1 MSRRTSLVT
10 LGIGL
15 AAAGVGAV
23 AGVAAERLAVGRP
36 VLRRLP
42 QDEDEVALGSLREVP
57 VVVTSD
63 DGTQLHV
70 EVDEPERPDPH
81 GLTVVF
87 SHGYALSLDSW
98 HYQRLAL
105 QGRVRTVWWD
115 QRGHGRS
122 ERGPK
127 GSATIDQVGADLQAV
142 VDATAP
148 TGPLVLVGHSM
159 GGMTVMSLAARNPQ
173 LFEERV
179 VGVAFVS
186 TSAGGLA
193 DVDLGLHRFGTA
205 LRKVAPRA
213 LRLLA
218 RSPGLVERT
227 RRIGSDLEEVVV
239 KRWSYASPVSSELLD
254 FTARIIA
261 STRIEVV
268 SDFLPQFDGHD
279 KREVLS
285 SLSGLECLVLTG
297 DHDLM
302 IPTEHSEVIASALPK
317 ADFAVVRDGGHLV
330 MLEHPEVVTPHLV
343 ALLHRV
349 RERLASDGSAAPLR
363 ARQPRKVARART
375 TRTRTP
381 RSRSGRTRPQP

>member
-42 QDEDEVALGSLREVP
+42 QDEDEVPLGSLREVP

-70 EVDEPERPDPH
+70 EVDEPDQPDPH

-87 SHGYALSLDSW
+87 SHGYALNLDSW

-122 ERGPK
+122 ERGPE
-127 GSATIDQVGADLQAV
+127 GSATIDQVGADLHAV
-142 VDATAP
+142 LEAVAP

-159 GGMTVMSLAARNPQ
+159 GGMTVMSLAARHPQ
-173 LFEERV
+173 LFDERV
-179 VGVAFVS
+179 VGVGFVA

-193 DVDLGLHRFGTA
+193 DVDLGLRGFGTA
-205 LRKVAPRA
+205 LRRVAPRA
-213 LRLLA
+213 LSLLA
-218 RSPGLVERT
+218 RRPGLVERT

-239 KRWSYASPVSSELLD
+239 KRWSYASPVTAELLE
-254 FTARIIA
+254 FTARMIA

-268 SDFLPQFDGHD
+268 SDFLPHFDGHD
-279 KREVLS
+279 KREVLT
-285 SLSGLECLVLTG
+285 SLSGLECLVLSG

-302 IPTEHSEVIASALPK
+302 IPAEHSEMIASALPR

-349 RERLASDGSAAPLR
+349 RERLASGGTTAPLR
-363 ARQPRKVARART
+363 ARQPRKVPRGRT
-375 TRTRTP
+375 VRTRGP
-381 RSRSGRTRPQP
+381 RSRSGRIRPQP

>member
-1 MSRRTSLVT
+1 VSRRTSLVT

-42 QDEDEVALGSLREVP
+42 QDEDEVPLGSLREVP

-70 EVDEPERPDPH
+70 EVDEPEQPDPF
-81 GLTVVF
+81 GLTVVA

-122 ERGPK
+122 QRGPV
-127 GSATIDQVGADLQAV
+127 GSASIDQVGADLAAV
-142 VDATAP
+142 VEATAP

-159 GGMTVMSLAARNPQ
+159 GGMTVMSLAARHPEV
-173 LFEERV
+173 FRERV
-179 VGVAFVS
+179 VGVALVS

-193 DVDLGLHRFGTA
+193 DVDLGLRGFGTA
-205 LRKVAPRA
+205 LRRLAPGA
-213 LRLLA
+213 LRLLS
-218 RSPGLVERT
+218 RTPGLVQRT
-227 RRIGSDLEEVVV
+227 RRIGSDLEEVIV
-239 KRWSYASPVSSELLD
+239 KRWSYASPVSQELLD
-254 FTARIIA
+254 FTARMIA

-268 SDFLPQFDGHD
+268 SDFLPEFGNHD
-279 KREVLS
+279 KREALAA
-285 SLSGLECLVLTG
+285 LAGTEALVLTG

-302 IPTEHSEVIASALPK
+302 IPCEHSEVIAAALPRS
-317 ADFAVVRDGGHLV
+317 DFAIVRDAGHLV

-349 RERLASDGSAAPLR
+349 RERLAADEAPPPLR
-363 ARQPRKVARART
+363 VRQPRRVRRQRRARAAR
-375 TRTRTP
+375 
-381 RSRSGRTRPQP
+381 G

>member
-1 MSRRTSLVT
+1 MTRRTSLLT

-42 QDEDEVALGSLREVP
+42 QDEDEVPLGSLREVP

-70 EVDEPERPDPH
+70 EVDEPDGPDPY
-81 GLTVVF
+81 GLTVVL

-122 ERGPK
+122 QRGPV
-127 GSATIDQVGADLQAV
+127 GSATIDRVGADLSAV
-142 VDATAP
+142 IEATAP

-159 GGMTVMSLAARNPQ
+159 GGMTVMSLAAHRPE
-173 LFEERV
+173 LFAERV
-179 VGVAFVS
+179 VGVALVA

-193 DVDLGLHRFGTA
+193 DIDLGLRGFGTA
-205 LRKVAPRA
+205 LNRLAPRA

-218 RSPGLVERT
+218 RQPGLVQRT
-227 RRIGSDLEEVVV
+227 RRIGSDLEEVIV
-239 KRWSYASPVSSELLD
+239 KRWSYASPVSEELLD
-254 FTARIIA
+254 FTARMIA
-261 STRIEVV
+261 ATQIEVV
-268 SDFLPQFDGHD
+268 SDFLPEFSNHD
-279 KREVLS
+279 KREA
-285 SLSGLECLVLTG
+285 LSGLADLESLVLTG

-302 IPTEHSEVIASALPK
+302 IPPGHSEVIAAALAK
-317 ADFAVVRDGGHLV
+317 ADYAVVRDAGHLV

-349 RERLASDGSAAPLR
+349 RERLSADGHDSLPLQ
-363 ARQPRKVARART
+363 ARQPRKVRREQ
-375 TRTRTP
+375 RNRTP
-381 RSRSGRTRPQP
+381 RSQRG

>member
-70 EVDEPERPDPH
+70 EVDEPEQPDPH

-122 ERGPK
+122 ERGPE

-159 GGMTVMSLAARNPQ
+159 GGMTVMSLAARNPR

-213 LRLLA
+213 LRLLS

-239 KRWSYASPVSSELLD
+239 KRWSYASPVSAELLD

-375 TRTRTP
+375 TRTRAP
-381 RSRSGRTRPQP
+381 RSRRTRPQP